1 MPSNTTILRIKRST
15 TAGNPALLGEGEL
28 AYSAANYNTT
38 AGGGRLYIGIGAE
51 TGGDA
56 ASHLV
61 IGGQYFTD
69 KLDHAAGT
77 LTENSALIADADKKL
92 DNLKVDNLDFNGNTI
107 SSTDV
112 NGNIVLSP
120 NGSGLISADST
131 RIINV
136 ADPIDAQDA
145 VTRGYIQSGNANV
158 YFNNIDAA
166 GDVQIDGNLI
176 VGGTTTTLSAQNLAV
191 ADNMIYL
198 NQGVAVNIVAAAGDG
213 TFITYTADT
222 PHNYIVGMKVVISG
236 CTPSTYNIA
245 AGDNEEIIA
254 VSETGFTVQKVDIGA
269 YVSGGVA
276 RGQSSANPDL
286 GWAAGYNDGI
296 YAHTGFFRDAS
307 DGRFKVFEGYIPEPD
322 EDVFIDTTH
331 ASFALADIQAENF
344 HGALVGNA
352 STATNL
358 QTARN
363 ISISGDATGTQS
375 FDGSGDADISITLA
389 DTAVTVGSYGSET
402 EIPTFTVDSKGR
414 LTAAG
419 VVSVA
424 TTLTILGDN
433 ETTTTVDLLNDSLT
447 FIGGTGLTATATIAT
462 DSVTFDLDDTA
473 VTANPYGAADTIPTF
488 TVDAQGRLVAAADV
502 AIDILSSQV
511 SDFDEAAQDAIGL
524 AIAAGVQSN
533 VTVTYDDLNS
543 GIDFSVDT
551 ATASVLGVAK
561 FSTNNFL
568 VSAGNVTVV
577 EVDGGS
583 YV

>member
-1 MPSNTTILRIKRST
+1 MANTTILRIKRST
-15 TAGNPALLGEGEL
+15 TAGNPAKLGEGEL
-28 AYSAANYNTT
+28 AYSAANYTTT

-69 KLDHAAGT
+69 KLDHAPGT

-112 NGNIVLSP
+112 NGNIVLST

-131 RIINV
+131 RIVNI

-166 GDVQIDGNLI
+166 GDLQIDGNLI

-198 NQGVAVNIVAAAGDG
+198 NQGIEVNIVDATGDG
-213 TFITYTADT
+213 TFITYTTDR
-222 PHNYIVGMKVVISG
+222 PHNYVVGMTVTITG
-236 CTPSTYNIA
+236 CTPSTYDIA
-245 AGDNEEIIA
+245 DGDNEVITA
-254 VSETGFTVQKVDIGA
+254 TASDTSFTVQKVDVGF
-269 YVSGGVA
+269 YESGGAA
-276 RGQSSANPDL
+276 RAKTSTNPDL
-286 GWAAGYNDGI
+286 GWAAGYNDGT

-331 ASFALADIQAENF
+331 ASFALADIEAENF
-344 HGALVGNA
+344 YGELVGNA

-363 ISISGDATGTQS
+363 ISIAGDATGTQS
-375 FDGSGDADISITLA
+375 FDGSADSEISITLA

-424 TTLTILGDN
+424 TTLTIFGDN
-433 ETTTTVDLLNDSLT
+433 ETETAVDLLNDSLT
-447 FIGGTGLTATATIAT
+447 FIGGTGLTSTADIAT
-462 DSVTFDLDDTA
+462 DSVTFALDDTD

-488 TVDAQGRLVAAADV
+488 TVDAQGRLIAAADV
-502 AIDILSSQV
+502 TIDILSSQV

-533 VTVTYDDLNS
+533 ITVTYADLDS
-543 GIDFSVDT
+543 GIDFSVAT

>member
-15 TAGNPALLGEGEL
+15 TAGNPSLLGEGEL
-28 AYSAANYNTT
+28 AYSAANYTTT

-69 KLDHAAGT
+69 KLDHSAGT

-198 NQGVAVNIVAAAGDG
+198 NQASAVNIVAATGDG
-213 TFITYTADT
+213 TFITYTANAV
-222 PHNYIVGMKVVISG
+222 HNYVVGMKVVISG

-245 AGDNEEIIA
+245 AGDNKTILTI
-254 VSETGFTVQKVDIGA
+254 SDTGFTVQKVDIGA

-276 RGQSSANPDL
+276 RAQTSANPDL
-286 GWAAGYNDGI
+286 GWSAGYNDGI

-331 ASFALADIQAENF
+331 ASFALADIQALNF
-344 HGALVGNA
+344 YGALVGNA

-375 FDGSGDADISITLA
+375 FDGSADSDISITLA

-424 TTLTILGDN
+424 TTLTIIGDA
-433 ETTTTVDLLNDSLT
+433 ESTTAVDLLNDSLT
-447 FIGGTGLTATATIAT
+447 FIGGTGLTTTADIAT
-462 DSVTFDLDDTA
+462 DSVTFALDDTA

-502 AIDILSSQV
+502 TIDILSSQV

-524 AIAAGVQSN
+524 AIAAGTQSN
-533 VTVTYDDLNS
+533 VTVTYDDLGS
-543 GIDFSVDT
+543 AIDFSVDT

>member
-15 TAGNPALLGEGEL
+15 TAGNPSLLGEGEL
-28 AYSAANYNTT
+28 AYSAANYTTT

-198 NQGVAVNIVAAAGDG
+198 NQASAVNIVAATGDG
-213 TFITYTADT
+213 TFITYTANAV
-222 PHNYIVGMKVVISG
+222 HNYVVGMKVVISG

-245 AGDNEEIIA
+245 AGDNKTILTI
-254 VSETGFTVQKVDIGA
+254 SDTGFTVQKVDIGA

-276 RGQSSANPDL
+276 RAQTSANPDL
-286 GWAAGYNDGI
+286 GWSAGYNDGI

-331 ASFALADIQAENF
+331 ASFALADIQALNF
-344 HGALVGNA
+344 YGALVGNA

-375 FDGSGDADISITLA
+375 FDGSADSDISITLA

-424 TTLTILGDN
+424 TTLTIIGDA
-433 ETTTTVDLLNDSLT
+433 ESTTAVDLLNDSLT
-447 FIGGTGLTATATIAT
+447 FIGGTGLTTTADIAT
-462 DSVTFDLDDTA
+462 DSVTFALDDTA

-502 AIDILSSQV
+502 TIDILSSQV

-524 AIAAGVQSN
+524 AIAAGTQSN
-533 VTVTYDDLNS
+533 VTVTYDDLGS
-543 GIDFSVDT
+543 AIDFSVDT

>member
-1 MPSNTTILRIKRST
+1 MANTTILRIKRST
-15 TAGNPALLGEGEL
+15 TAGNPAKLGEGEL
-28 AYSAANYNTT
+28 AYSAANYTTT

-69 KLDHAAGT
+69 KLDHAPGT

-112 NGNIVLSP
+112 NGNIVLST

-131 RIINV
+131 RIINI

-166 GDVQIDGNLI
+166 GDLQIDGNLI

-198 NQGVAVNIVAAAGDG
+198 NQGIEVNIVDAVGDG
-213 TFITYTADT
+213 EFVVYTSEQNN
-222 PHNYIVGMKVVISG
+222 NYVVGMNVSITG
-236 CTPSTYNIA
+236 CTPSSFNIND
-245 AGDNEEIIA
+245 AGAVITAVTANTFTIA
-254 VSETGFTVQKVDIGA
+254 STNVDTF
-269 YVSGGVA
+269 VSGGVA
-276 RGQSSANPDL
+276 RAKTSTNPDL
-286 GWAAGYNDGI
+286 GWSAGYNDGT

-344 HGALVGNA
+344 YGELVGNA

-363 ISISGDATGTQS
+363 ISIAGDATGTQS
-375 FDGSGDADISITLA
+375 FDGSADSEISITLA

-424 TTLTILGDN
+424 TTLSIFGDN
-433 ETTTTVDLLNDSLT
+433 ETETTVDLLNDSLT
-447 FIGGTGLTATATIAT
+447 FIGGTGLTATADIAT
-462 DSVTFDLDDTA
+462 DSVTFALDDTA

-488 TVDAQGRLVAAADV
+488 TVDAQGRLIAAADV
-502 AIDILSSQV
+502 TIDILSSQV

-524 AIAAGVQSN
+524 SIAAGVQSN
-533 VTVTYDDLNS
+533 ITVTYDDLDS
-543 GIDFSVDT
+543 GIDFSVAT

-561 FSTNNFL
+561 FSTSNFL